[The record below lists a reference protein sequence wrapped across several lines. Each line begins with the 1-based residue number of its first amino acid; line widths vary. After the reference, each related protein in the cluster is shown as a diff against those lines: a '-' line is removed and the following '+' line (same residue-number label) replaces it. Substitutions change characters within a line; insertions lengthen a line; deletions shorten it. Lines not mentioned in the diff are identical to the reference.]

1 MSDPNYLAWE
11 REDAI
16 WFDVKHIISKE
27 VSVPCFPANFPA
39 LVHYLYSC
47 FQDDS
52 LNRNFCYRVG
62 VSDTILFTHWK
73 STDCL
78 FIFSDCFGNRRAR
91 NSLSVSLM
99 PASWKKF
106 TVLLSQYL
114 DQGYKIQSFDMFNH
128 IGRPVTFQIFLQYR
142 DDNTIDWQ
150 QEGF

>member
-1 MSDPNYLAWE
+1 
-11 REDAI
+11 
-16 WFDVKHIISKE
+16 
-27 VSVPCFPANFPA
+27 
-39 LVHYLYSC
+39 
-47 FQDDS
+47 
-52 LNRNFCYRVG
+52 
-62 VSDTILFTHWK
+62 
-73 STDCL
+73 
-78 FIFSDCFGNRRAR
+78 
-91 NSLSVSLM
+91 M